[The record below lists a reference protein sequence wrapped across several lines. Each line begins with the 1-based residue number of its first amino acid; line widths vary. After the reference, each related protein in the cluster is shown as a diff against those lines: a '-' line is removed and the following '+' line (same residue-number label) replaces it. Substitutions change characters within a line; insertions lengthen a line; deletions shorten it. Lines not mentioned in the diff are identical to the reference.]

1 MEAPPEPRSR
11 RRARAL
17 PPQHGPA
24 MASHVA
30 STWPRPCCTAQ
41 PPPAALYARTT
52 VRLRL
57 WVPSMGTDKMPVR
70 PGRPCAA
77 MAMATRLMAETG
89 MMMPASG
96 SDGSCWSKVAEM
108 QQLRMPP
115 HERQWSTTLLPLSRS
130 RTPPSRSQH
139 IDCCTLE
146 DRVAAGISL
155 LGRGCG
161 ALGAERGN
169 KTSERLFR
177 PFCPLLDPPRF
188 GNSQN
193 GTKRDFC
200 LFAPAA
206 AALGSQAARWRAHP
220 VPTDRCGA
228 RCSIGVACESPTAAQ
243 LALCSLGNLGR
254 RARAER
260 GWARDD
266 APVDQKGAF
275 AIRTATATRTAT
287 CRSFTR
293 TC

>member
-115 HERQWSTTLLPLSRS
+115 HERQWSTTLLALSRS

-146 DRVAAGISL
+146 DCVAAGISL
-155 LGRGCG
+155 RAVAVERWARRAATRRRKGCFGPFVRYLTHLDLEPASRGTEAQMG
-161 ALGAERGN
+161 
-169 KTSERLFR
+169 
-177 PFCPLLDPPRF
+177 
-188 GNSQN
+188 
-193 GTKRDFC
+193 
-200 LFAPAA
+200 APAWIVA
-206 AALGSQAARWRAHP
+206 SG
-220 VPTDRCGA
+220 DR
-228 RCSIGVACESPTAAQ
+228 
-243 LALCSLGNLGR
+243 
-254 RARAER
+254 
-260 GWARDD
+260 
-266 APVDQKGAF
+266 
-275 AIRTATATRTAT
+275 
-287 CRSFTR
+287 
-293 TC
+293 

>member
-115 HERQWSTTLLPLSRS
+115 HERQWSTTLLPLD
-130 RTPPSRSQH
+130 TPL
-139 IDCCTLE
+139 TVE
-146 DRVAAGISL
+146 DTTFPVVAAPPFVHSGGPRGCTNQPAGPWLWSA
-155 LGRGCG
+155 GRGEG
-161 ALGAERGN
+161 QQDVARN
-169 KTSERLFR
+169 FTYTVS
-177 PFCPLLDPPRF
+177 CP
-188 GNSQN
+188 
-193 GTKRDFC
+193 T
-200 LFAPAA
+200 
-206 AALGSQAARWRAHP
+206 
-220 VPTDRCGA
+220 
-228 RCSIGVACESPTAAQ
+228 
-243 LALCSLGNLGR
+243 
-254 RARAER
+254 
-260 GWARDD
+260 
-266 APVDQKGAF
+266 
-275 AIRTATATRTAT
+275 
-287 CRSFTR
+287 
-293 TC
+293 

>member
-115 HERQWSTTLLPLSRS
+115 HERQWSTTLLALSRS

-139 IDCCTLE
+139 LHSCTLE
-146 DRVAAGISL
+146 DRVGARISL
-155 LGRGCG
+155 LGRGCE

-169 KTSERLFR
+169 KTLDKGCFTLFVRYLRQLEIEPAERDTCHASWLM
-177 PFCPLLDPPRF
+177 L
-188 GNSQN
+188 S
-193 GTKRDFC
+193 
-200 LFAPAA
+200 
-206 AALGSQAARWRAHP
+206 RWWLR
-220 VPTDRCGA
+220 V
-228 RCSIGVACESPTAAQ
+228 ESPPVTPAGRVN
-243 LALCSLGNLGR
+243 CSL
-254 RARAER
+254 
-260 GWARDD
+260 RDKSITSRE
-266 APVDQKGAF
+266 PQQPM
-275 AIRTATATRTAT
+275 
-287 CRSFTR
+287 
-293 TC
+293 

>member
-139 IDCCTLE
+139 LHSCTLE
-146 DRVAAGISL
+146 DRVGARISL

-161 ALGAERGN
+161 ALGAESAN
-169 KTSERLFR
+169 KTSERVVS

-188 GNSQN
+188 RTSLCASLVAV
-193 GTKRDFC
+193 R
-200 LFAPAA
+200 
-206 AALGSQAARWRAHP
+206 AARQRRGSWGRP
-220 VPTDRCGA
+220 RGGGLKMSEYRCG
-228 RCSIGVACESPTAAQ
+228 RPRLPCPSGACFPPH
-243 LALCSLGNLGR
+243 CR
-254 RARAER
+254 R
-260 GWARDD
+260 G
-266 APVDQKGAF
+266 
-275 AIRTATATRTAT
+275 
-287 CRSFTR
+287 
-293 TC
+293 

>member
-115 HERQWSTTLLPLSRS
+115 HERQWSTNLWALSRS
-130 RTPPSRSQH
+130 RTPARSTS
-139 IDCCTLE
+139 IVALRVRMKVSPDASARAPRRPAGCCHHAHDGSTATTRL
-146 DRVAAGISL
+146 RAPVKSAVGSL
-155 LGRGCG
+155 KVLDLCGCTR
-161 ALGAERGN
+161 A
-169 KTSERLFR
+169 
-177 PFCPLLDPPRF
+177 C
-188 GNSQN
+188 
-193 GTKRDFC
+193 
-200 LFAPAA
+200 AA
-206 AALGSQAARWRAHP
+206 A
-220 VPTDRCGA
+220 T
-228 RCSIGVACESPTAAQ
+228 
-243 LALCSLGNLGR
+243 GR
-254 RARAER
+254 R
-260 GWARDD
+260 
-266 APVDQKGAF
+266 P
-275 AIRTATATRTAT
+275 T
-287 CRSFTR
+287 SS
-293 TC
+293 

>member
-139 IDCCTLE
+139 IDSRSLE

-188 GNSQN
+188 RSSPYPLRSRASSAHH
-193 GTKRDFC
+193 K
-200 LFAPAA
+200 AA
-206 AALGSQAARWRAHP
+206 GS
-220 VPTDRCGA
+220 TD
-228 RCSIGVACESPTAAQ
+228 SP
-243 LALCSLGNLGR
+243 S
-254 RARAER
+254 
-260 GWARDD
+260 
-266 APVDQKGAF
+266 
-275 AIRTATATRTAT
+275 
-287 CRSFTR
+287 
-293 TC
+293 

>member
-188 GNSQN
+188 GNSPVRSSWPMRQ
-193 GTKRDFC
+193 RCAFWPDC
-200 LFAPAA
+200 PAA
-206 AALGSQAARWRAHP
+206 HHARSVARKRRRFEWEAEARQTGKHRALRTVKMKESSSAASR
-220 VPTDRCGA
+220 
-228 RCSIGVACESPTAAQ
+228 
-243 LALCSLGNLGR
+243 
-254 RARAER
+254 
-260 GWARDD
+260 
-266 APVDQKGAF
+266 
-275 AIRTATATRTAT
+275 ATRRKTV
-287 CRSFTR
+287 
-293 TC
+293 

>member
-139 IDCCTLE
+139 LHSCTLE
-146 DRVAAGISL
+146 DRVAARISL

-169 KTSERLFR
+169 KTSQGTGGCIMYLKVSRL
-177 PFCPLLDPPRF
+177 
-188 GNSQN
+188 
-193 GTKRDFC
+193 
-200 LFAPAA
+200 
-206 AALGSQAARWRAHP
+206 
-220 VPTDRCGA
+220 
-228 RCSIGVACESPTAAQ
+228 
-243 LALCSLGNLGR
+243 LALCRPSSRTLGVGPAL
-254 RARAER
+254 R
-260 GWARDD
+260 G
-266 APVDQKGAF
+266 PCSPPTCGAGDPEV
-275 AIRTATATRTAT
+275 
-287 CRSFTR
+287 
-293 TC
+293 

>member
-115 HERQWSTTLLPLSRS
+115 HERQWSTTLLALSRS

-139 IDCCTLE
+139 IHSCTLE
-146 DRVAAGISL
+146 DRVGARISL

-169 KTSERLFR
+169 KTSERVVSS
-177 PFCPLLDPPRF
+177 FCPLLDPPRDLALAAAESEA
-188 GNSQN
+188 G
-193 GTKRDFC
+193 
-200 LFAPAA
+200 APSGRGEPPRQKSRRLWIAA
-206 AALGSQAARWRAHP
+206 AAVTSGPPQEHKASR
-220 VPTDRCGA
+220 
-228 RCSIGVACESPTAAQ
+228 
-243 LALCSLGNLGR
+243 R
-254 RARAER
+254 RARR
-260 GWARDD
+260 H
-266 APVDQKGAF
+266 GA
-275 AIRTATATRTAT
+275 
-287 CRSFTR
+287 S
-293 TC
+293 

>member
-115 HERQWSTTLLPLSRS
+115 HERQWSTTLFPLSRS

-139 IDCCTLE
+139 LHSCTLE
-146 DRVAAGISL
+146 DRVAARISL

-169 KTSERLFR
+169 KTSKRVVST
-177 PFCPLLDPPRF
+177 FCPLLDPPRF
-188 GNSQN
+188 SSSLLCIGP
-193 GTKRDFC
+193 C
-200 LFAPAA
+200 
-206 AALGSQAARWRAHP
+206 WRNP
-220 VPTDRCGA
+220 CGG
-228 RCSIGVACESPTAAQ
+228 RPH
-243 LALCSLGNLGR
+243 LLGR
-254 RARAER
+254 AVLSGVSTLA
-260 GWARDD
+260 
-266 APVDQKGAF
+266 
-275 AIRTATATRTAT
+275 
-287 CRSFTR
+287 RSFEAEEAKNIER
-293 TC
+293 AYRHEASNELLAVRLKASNK

>member
-115 HERQWSTTLLPLSRS
+115 HERQWSTTLFPLSRS
-130 RTPPSRSQH
+130 RTPPPGRSTSIRALWRTAWLH
-139 IDCCTLE
+139 ESACWA
-146 DRVAAGISL
+146 VAV
-155 LGRGCG
+155 
-161 ALGAERGN
+161 ER
-169 KTSERLFR
+169 
-177 PFCPLLDPPRF
+177 
-188 GNSQN
+188 
-193 GTKRDFC
+193 
-200 LFAPAA
+200 
-206 AALGSQAARWRAHP
+206 
-220 VPTDRCGA
+220 
-228 RCSIGVACESPTAAQ
+228 
-243 LALCSLGNLGR
+243 
-254 RARAER
+254 
-260 GWARDD
+260 WARRG
-266 APVDQKGAF
+266 ATRRRKGLF
-275 AIRTATATRTAT
+275 QPFVRYLTHLDLATAR
-287 CRSFTR
+287 
-293 TC
+293 

>member
-1 MEAPPEPRSR
+1 M
-11 RRARAL
+11 
-17 PPQHGPA
+17 
-24 MASHVA
+24 
-30 STWPRPCCTAQ
+30 
-41 PPPAALYARTT
+41 
-52 VRLRL
+52 
-57 WVPSMGTDKMPVR
+57 PSMGTDKMPIR
-70 PGRPCAA
+70 QGRPCAA

-188 GNSQN
+188 RTSQVRVRVLSKVSPDAN
-193 GTKRDFC
+193 ARAPRRPAGCRGRTHVSGTATTHLHARLLHGRLARARSSTC
-200 LFAPAA
+200 AA
-206 AALGSQAARWRAHP
+206 AFVRAPPPLGADQRVHDLEVVDRPALVAGATSRAQAVNFMA
-220 VPTDRCGA
+220 
-228 RCSIGVACESPTAAQ
+228 
-243 LALCSLGNLGR
+243 
-254 RARAER
+254 
-260 GWARDD
+260 
-266 APVDQKGAF
+266 
-275 AIRTATATRTAT
+275 
-287 CRSFTR
+287 
-293 TC
+293 

>member
-30 STWPRPCCTAQ
+30 STWLRPCCTAQ

-130 RTPPSRSQH
+130 RTPHLPGRSTSIAALWRTAWLHESACWAVAVERWARRGATRRRKGLFQPFVRYLIH
-139 IDCCTLE
+139 LDLASAFWLFVCCTPNNANV
-146 DRVAAGISL
+146 R
-155 LGRGCG
+155 
-161 ALGAERGN
+161 
-169 KTSERLFR
+169 
-177 PFCPLLDPPRF
+177 
-188 GNSQN
+188 
-193 GTKRDFC
+193 
-200 LFAPAA
+200 
-206 AALGSQAARWRAHP
+206 
-220 VPTDRCGA
+220 
-228 RCSIGVACESPTAAQ
+228 
-243 LALCSLGNLGR
+243 
-254 RARAER
+254 
-260 GWARDD
+260 
-266 APVDQKGAF
+266 
-275 AIRTATATRTAT
+275 
-287 CRSFTR
+287 
-293 TC
+293 

>member
-115 HERQWSTTLLPLSRS
+115 HERQWSTTLLALSRS

-139 IDCCTLE
+139 LHSCTLE
-146 DRVAAGISL
+146 DRVAARISL

-161 ALGAERGN
+161 ALGAEREN

-188 GNSQN
+188 RTSPAPYTHPRGSANTRA
-193 GTKRDFC
+193 GGGAARKTACCGRKVAKKRDSARTAC
-200 LFAPAA
+200 RCVKVRNRLKLIGGSVGHSSAPAA
-206 AALGSQAARWRAHP
+206 PGPRH
-220 VPTDRCGA
+220 VC
-228 RCSIGVACESPTAAQ
+228 
-243 LALCSLGNLGR
+243 
-254 RARAER
+254 
-260 GWARDD
+260 
-266 APVDQKGAF
+266 
-275 AIRTATATRTAT
+275 
-287 CRSFTR
+287 
-293 TC
+293 

>member
-139 IDCCTLE
+139 IDCRTLE
-146 DRVAAGISL
+146 DRVGATISL

-161 ALGAERGN
+161 ALGGERGN
-169 KTSERLFR
+169 KTSFFQDVGKGCFKLLSVLLVPARFR
-177 PFCPLLDPPRF
+177 TSSC
-188 GNSQN
+188 
-193 GTKRDFC
+193 
-200 LFAPAA
+200 
-206 AALGSQAARWRAHP
+206 AALWYLIEVNQNPW
-220 VPTDRCGA
+220 
-228 RCSIGVACESPTAAQ
+228 I
-243 LALCSLGNLGR
+243 LA
-254 RARAER
+254 
-260 GWARDD
+260 W
-266 APVDQKGAF
+266 V
-275 AIRTATATRTAT
+275 ITR
-287 CRSFTR
+287 
-293 TC
+293 

>member
-139 IDCCTLE
+139 LHSCTLE
-146 DRVAAGISL
+146 DRVGARISL

-169 KTSERLFR
+169 KTSERVVS

-188 GNSQN
+188 RSSLERP
-193 GTKRDFC
+193 TTTP
-200 LFAPAA
+200 APPLSVSECRGA
-206 AALGSQAARWRAHP
+206 
-220 VPTDRCGA
+220 PTCGA
-228 RCSIGVACESPTAAQ
+228 VCHIYLPFPTTT
-243 LALCSLGNLGR
+243 
-254 RARAER
+254 
-260 GWARDD
+260 
-266 APVDQKGAF
+266 
-275 AIRTATATRTAT
+275 RTREGGFSATARYVF
-287 CRSFTR
+287 S
-293 TC
+293 

>member
-115 HERQWSTTLLPLSRS
+115 HERQWSTTLLALSRS

-139 IDCCTLE
+139 IHCCTLE
-146 DRVAAGISL
+146 DRVGAGISL

-161 ALGAERGN
+161 AVGAESAN
-169 KTSERLFR
+169 KTSERLFH
-177 PFCPLLDPPRF
+177 FCPYLTHLDLA
-188 GNSQN
+188 
-193 GTKRDFC
+193 T
-200 LFAPAA
+200 APAA
-206 AALGSQAARWRAHP
+206 SSLCARW
-220 VPTDRCGA
+220 
-228 RCSIGVACESPTAAQ
+228 
-243 LALCSLGNLGR
+243 
-254 RARAER
+254 
-260 GWARDD
+260 
-266 APVDQKGAF
+266 GAF
-275 AIRTATATRTAT
+275 CWLCAL
-287 CRSFTR
+287 
-293 TC
+293 

>member
-139 IDCCTLE
+139 LHSCTLE
-146 DRVAAGISL
+146 DRVAARISL

-188 GNSQN
+188 GNSPHTPAVHTRPAHRTLERRPYAACDGPELAVFRRCLVA
-193 GTKRDFC
+193 GTNRVKTPRPRVSWP
-200 LFAPAA
+200 LRHRGR
-206 AALGSQAARWRAHP
+206 L
-220 VPTDRCGA
+220 
-228 RCSIGVACESPTAAQ
+228 ACTR
-243 LALCSLGNLGR
+243 SL
-254 RARAER
+254 ER
-260 GWARDD
+260 
-266 APVDQKGAF
+266 
-275 AIRTATATRTAT
+275 RTAGCVLFVT
-287 CRSFTR
+287 CYLLGASSASWQQPELPFWA
-293 TC
+293 CLA

>member
-108 QQLRMPP
+108 QQLRMPTY
-115 HERQWSTTLLPLSRS
+115 ERQWSTRPCC
-130 RTPPSRSQH
+130 PSH
-139 IDCCTLE
+139 
-146 DRVAAGISL
+146 
-155 LGRGCG
+155 GRGHHLPG
-161 ALGAERGN
+161 RSTSIRALWRTAWLHESACWAVAVER
-169 KTSERLFR
+169 
-177 PFCPLLDPPRF
+177 
-188 GNSQN
+188 
-193 GTKRDFC
+193 
-200 LFAPAA
+200 
-206 AALGSQAARWRAHP
+206 
-220 VPTDRCGA
+220 
-228 RCSIGVACESPTAAQ
+228 
-243 LALCSLGNLGR
+243 
-254 RARAER
+254 
-260 GWARDD
+260 WARRG
-266 APVDQKGAF
+266 ATRRRKGLF
-275 AIRTATATRTAT
+275 QPFVRYLTHLDLATAR
-287 CRSFTR
+287 
-293 TC
+293 

>member
-139 IDCCTLE
+139 IDCCTLV

-169 KTSERLFR
+169 KTSERAVST
-177 PFCPLLDPPRF
+177 FCPLLDPPRF
-188 GNSQN
+188 RSSHSLQFMASYVQGLDRPHYYGAAPHRWRGACVGAGFLRSAP
-193 GTKRDFC
+193 G
-200 LFAPAA
+200 APAPGPGLRWA
-206 AALGSQAARWRAHP
+206 ERLYTALWAREKGGGKPAALARW
-220 VPTDRCGA
+220 
-228 RCSIGVACESPTAAQ
+228 AA
-243 LALCSLGNLGR
+243 
-254 RARAER
+254 
-260 GWARDD
+260 
-266 APVDQKGAF
+266 
-275 AIRTATATRTAT
+275 
-287 CRSFTR
+287 
-293 TC
+293 

>member
-1 MEAPPEPRSR
+1 
-11 RRARAL
+11 
-17 PPQHGPA
+17 

-139 IDCCTLE
+139 LHSCTLE
-146 DRVAAGISL
+146 DRVAARISL

-161 ALGAERGN
+161 ALGAEMGN

-177 PFCPLLDPPRF
+177 PFCPYLLTYLLSHSR
-188 GNSQN
+188 
-193 GTKRDFC
+193 GTPLSHPHCPVGQLRSRVVE
-200 LFAPAA
+200 PEYV
-206 AALGSQAARWRAHP
+206 GHRWWGQGRGISRV
-220 VPTDRCGA
+220 VPTTTLRLKHHAFVHCVPVQQRLIMESGA
-228 RCSIGVACESPTAAQ
+228 P
-243 LALCSLGNLGR
+243 
-254 RARAER
+254 
-260 GWARDD
+260 
-266 APVDQKGAF
+266 
-275 AIRTATATRTAT
+275 
-287 CRSFTR
+287 
-293 TC
+293 

>member
-115 HERQWSTTLLPLSRS
+115 HERQWSTTLLALSRS

-139 IDCCTLE
+139 LHSCTLE
-146 DRVAAGISL
+146 DRVGARISL

-161 ALGAERGN
+161 ALGAESAN
-169 KTSERLFR
+169 KTSQGRVVECRINTTRL
-177 PFCPLLDPPRF
+177 PQP
-188 GNSQN
+188 
-193 GTKRDFC
+193 
-200 LFAPAA
+200 
-206 AALGSQAARWRAHP
+206 
-220 VPTDRCGA
+220 
-228 RCSIGVACESPTAAQ
+228 
-243 LALCSLGNLGR
+243 
-254 RARAER
+254 
-260 GWARDD
+260 
-266 APVDQKGAF
+266 
-275 AIRTATATRTAT
+275 
-287 CRSFTR
+287 
-293 TC
+293 

>member
-139 IDCCTLE
+139 IDSRTLE

-169 KTSERLFR
+169 KTSERVVST
-177 PFCPLLDPPRF
+177 FCPLLYLTHLD
-188 GNSQN
+188 
-193 GTKRDFC
+193 
-200 LFAPAA
+200 LEAAPTAPWPCC
-206 AALGSQAARWRAHP
+206 S
-220 VPTDRCGA
+220 GA
-228 RCSIGVACESPTAAQ
+228 RPGAAG
-243 LALCSLGNLGR
+243 AGR
-254 RARAER
+254 RARASRCSPRRCSDR
-260 GWARDD
+260 GGGTSLGSLRVKHKSPASQ
-266 APVDQKGAF
+266 VL
-275 AIRTATATRTAT
+275 T
-287 CRSFTR
+287 S
-293 TC
+293 

>member
-108 QQLRMPP
+108 QHQRPC
-115 HERQWSTTLLPLSRS
+115 WRS
-130 RTPPSRSQH
+130 H
-139 IDCCTLE
+139 
-146 DRVAAGISL
+146 
-155 LGRGCG
+155 GRGHHLPG
-161 ALGAERGN
+161 RSTSIPALWRTAWVRESACWAVAVER
-169 KTSERLFR
+169 
-177 PFCPLLDPPRF
+177 
-188 GNSQN
+188 
-193 GTKRDFC
+193 
-200 LFAPAA
+200 
-206 AALGSQAARWRAHP
+206 
-220 VPTDRCGA
+220 
-228 RCSIGVACESPTAAQ
+228 
-243 LALCSLGNLGR
+243 
-254 RARAER
+254 
-260 GWARDD
+260 WARRG
-266 APVDQKGAF
+266 ATRRRKGCF
-275 AIRTATATRTAT
+275 DPFVRYLTHLDLATATY
-287 CRSFTR
+287 
-293 TC
+293 